1 MIKQESYDYRRF
13 ALRILL
19 VVTIFSAT
27 FFAIKNWISG
37 WYSFAIME
45 GVIALFWLY
54 ILSIVSTTKHLERW
68 SFIYLCTFYSLVLY
82 GIYFTNYRSGLFA
95 WLFIFPI
102 ISYLLLGRKVG
113 TILTAISVFVGLGFL
128 GRLVFQMNSDIHW
141 IVMGNFGLCVIAIWS
156 MVYVYESKS
165 EAVIARLKEQVTRDP
180 LTGLLNVR
188 NLNDILVSVL
198 YSAERRG
205 ESVTIAYID
214 LNDFKKINDTQGHQ
228 KGNEILLSV
237 ANTIKSITRAEDH
250 SFRYGG
256 DEFCIVFPNCTLEQA
271 KNSYGQRLLENV
283 HNELD
288 QLTMSIGYA
297 QTGPE
302 AYLSPDDFIHQADK
316 SMYAEKCAFKTK
328 TS

>member
-1 MIKQESYDYRRF
+1 MIKQDNYDYRRF

-19 VVTIFSAT
+19 VVTIFSVT

-37 WYSFAIME
+37 WHSFAMME
-45 GVIALFWLY
+45 TVVAFFWSY
-54 ILSIVSTTKHLERW
+54 ILSIVSTTRHLKRW
-68 SFIYLCTFYSLVLY
+68 SLIYLCTSYFIVLY
-82 GIYFTNYRSGLFA
+82 GIYFSSYANGLFA

-102 ISYLLLGRKVG
+102 ISYLLLGRKLG
-113 TILTAISVFVGLGFL
+113 TILTTITVFIGLGFL
-128 GRLVFQMNSDIHW
+128 GRLVWQLNSDVQW
-141 IVMGNFGLCVIAIWS
+141 IVMANFGLCVIAIWT

-165 EAVIARLKEQVTRDP
+165 EAVITRLQEQVTRDP
-180 LTGLLNVR
+180 LTGLLNIR

-228 KGNEILLSV
+228 KGNEILLTV
-237 ANTIKSITRAEDH
+237 AKIIKNITRTEDH

-256 DEFCIVFPNCTLEQA
+256 DEFCIIFPNCTIEQA
-271 KNSYGQRLLENV
+271 KSSYGKRLKEEV
-283 HNELD
+283 HKELD
-288 QLTMSIGYA
+288 KLTLSIGYA
-297 QTGPE
+297 ETGAE
-302 AYLSPDDFIHQADK
+302 GYISPDDFINQADK
-316 SMYAEKCAFKTK
+316 DMYATKCAFKMQ